1 MDRREWGSRLSP
13 PSPCL
18 CSQRTLAKVENQLF
32 LHRKGLGAHRVM
44 LEHDGRCELE
54 FSSY

>member
-1 MDRREWGSRLSP
+1 MTP
-13 PSPCL
+13 PNPCL
-18 CSQRTLAKVENQLF
+18 CSQRILAKVENQLF